1 MLLPETATTAS
12 LLLVLSVLF
21 LVLWPNLFK
30 AAGAKWR
37 FELFSID
44 FAIGVI
50 LVAIIAAYTLGTLG
64 ADLGFGDSMLVAGR
78 RAEVM
83 AVAAG
88 AVFAFANMLYFGT
101 IAMMGLSNGTLLTF
115 SVFGC
120 CVGLLHMG
128 GGHVLTSFLSA
139 VVFLAGAAATYLSA
153 KSARGMSTA
162 PTAATRPGGSKKSA
176 PPMPLSMKGTI
187 TGILA
192 GLTFAAVW
200 PVLSSAQ
207 TEELGIGA
215 YGGVLMA
222 AIGVVVATFFLDFF
236 FLNISLEG
244 GRISYAN
251 YLDGTIRNHALGAAS
266 GAAFTAGALAIYTA
280 KTGTVTVPVFEAW
293 SIPFAAAL
301 IAVGTGVFFW
311 QKLQLSPTAKRN
323 KWAAALL
330 FVVGS
335 LLFLS
340 GTLSAR

>member
-1 MLLPETATTAS
+1 MLLPETATTAL

-21 LVLWPNLFK
+21 FVLWPNLFK

-50 LVAIIAAYTLGTLG
+50 LVALIAAYTLGTLG
-64 ADLGFGDSMLVAGR
+64 SDLGFGDSMLVAGR
-78 RAEVM
+78 RAEIM

-88 AVFAFANMLYFGT
+88 AVFTLGNMLYFGT
-101 IAMMGLSNGTLLTF
+101 IAMLGLSNGTLLTF

-120 CVGLLHMG
+120 SVGLLHMD
-128 GGHVLTSFLSA
+128 GGHVLKSLISA
-139 VVFLAGAAATYLSA
+139 VVFLAAAAATYLSA
-153 KSARGMSTA
+153 KSAR
-162 PTAATRPGGSKKSA
+162 AALPAAAASKKSA

-200 PVLSSAQ
+200 PVLSLAQ

-215 YGGVLMA
+215 YGGILMA
-222 AIGVVVATFFLDFF
+222 AIGVVVATFFLNFF

-244 GRISYAN
+244 GRISYSN

-293 SIPFAAAL
+293 SVPFATAL
-301 IAVGTGVFFW
+301 IGVITGVLVW
-311 QKLQLSPTAKRN
+311 QKLQLSPAAKRN
-323 KWAAALL
+323 KWIAALL
-330 FVVGS
+330 FVIGS
-335 LLFLS
+335 AVFVS
-340 GTLSAR
+340 GLHSAH